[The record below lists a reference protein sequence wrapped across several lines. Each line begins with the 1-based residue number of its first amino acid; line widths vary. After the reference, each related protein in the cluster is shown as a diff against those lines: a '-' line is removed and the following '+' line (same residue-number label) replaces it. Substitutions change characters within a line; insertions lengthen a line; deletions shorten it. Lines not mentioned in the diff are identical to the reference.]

1 MEEKMTTNIE
11 FHELANIYPMMGV
24 DAFDGLKADIAAN
37 GLHEPIWLLKDKIL
51 DGRNRYRACMELGI
65 EPQFRTYTG
74 TTPAQFVCSYN
85 SARRDL
91 TPSQRA
97 CVAVELLPHL
107 EAEARERQ
115 RDGGGDKKSSD
126 YKKSV
131 NQKFDEPINGQSL
144 DQAAKIVGT
153 NRQYV
158 SDAKR
163 IRTENPEAFEKLKSG
178 GASLQELKNE
188 TRIEQRKKDIELQ
201 IQSISLPTTKH
212 PTGLFNVIV
221 LDPPWPYGTSES
233 YNPAN
238 RRGSCPYPEMPL
250 AAIGQLNLP
259 AADDCVL
266 WLWTTHKFMRDS
278 FTLLDGWGFK
288 DKMIVT
294 WVKDRM
300 GLGSWLRSQSEF
312 CIMAVRGRPVISLTN
327 QTTVLNGKMREHS
340 RKPDE
345 FYRMVDSLCHGR
357 KLDFFSR
364 EHRDGWAQYGN
375 DPEKFSKGVQNET
388 FSSKA

>member
-1 MEEKMTTNIE
+1 
-11 FHELANIYPMMGV
+11 
-24 DAFDGLKADIAAN
+24 
-37 GLHEPIWLLKDKIL
+37 
-51 DGRNRYRACMELGI
+51 
-65 EPQFRTYTG
+65 
-74 TTPAQFVCSYN
+74 
-85 SARRDL
+85 
-91 TPSQRA
+91 
-97 CVAVELLPHL
+97 
-107 EAEARERQ
+107 
-115 RDGGGDKKSSD
+115 
-126 YKKSV
+126 
-131 NQKFDEPINGQSL
+131 
-144 DQAAKIVGT
+144 
-153 NRQYV
+153 
-158 SDAKR
+158 
-163 IRTENPEAFEKLKSG
+163 
-178 GASLQELKNE
+178 
-188 TRIEQRKKDIELQ
+188 
-201 IQSISLPTTKH
+201 
-212 PTGLFNVIV
+212 
-221 LDPPWPYGTSES
+221 
-233 YNPAN
+233 
-238 RRGSCPYPEMPL
+238 MPL